1 MTGVDVCDRCSFD
14 RSQWNEQDA
23 KRTLGHAAALLAGW
37 SVDAPPK
44 LDPKLQARQVDD
56 LKAIEASP
64 DLYDQVHHLMH
75 GLVSIAD
82 LRRTAGD
89 AVSRQVGTVAQINSS
104 AGGVPKAPVDR
115 AEVGVRGVAGDVQGS
130 RVHHG
135 RPWQALCL
143 WSTEVIDGFASHGH
157 PIAYGSCGENLT
169 LSGLDW
175 STMRGGTIVE
185 IGGEDGTTD
194 TAVRIQL
201 SAPAVPCAQNKAFFT
216 DGDFML
222 MDHDRHPGSSR
233 WYASVL
239 RPGTIAPGAT
249 VTVSPS

>member
-1 MTGVDVCDRCSFD
+1 MTGVDVCARCNFD
-14 RSQWNEQDA
+14 RSQWNDQDA
-23 KRTLGHAAALLAGW
+23 QRTLSHAAALLDGW
-37 SVDAPPK
+37 NVDAPPK
-44 LDPKLQARQVDD
+44 LDPKLQARKVDD
-56 LKAIEASP
+56 LKAIDASP
-64 DLYDQVHHLMH
+64 DLVDKVHHLMH

-82 LRRTAGD
+82 LRRAAGD
-89 AVSRQVGTVAQINSS
+89 AVAPQRGVIAQINSS
-104 AGGVPKAPVDR
+104 AGGVPKTPIDAADI
-115 AEVGVRGVAGDVQGS
+115 GIRGVAGDVQGS

-143 WSTEVIDGFASHGH
+143 WSSEVIDAFAAEGH

-169 LSGLDW
+169 VSGLDW
-175 STMRGGTIVE
+175 STMRGGTIID
-185 IGGEDGTTD
+185 IGTGDD
-194 TAVRIQL
+194 AVRIQL

-239 RPGTIAPGAT
+239 RPGSIASGAP